1 MSRISHMNPVDA
13 VDSGS
18 PVHGVASD
26 SPVDGVDSDDLA
38 RVHPA
43 DLHRRLDSRLTGA
56 ARAWLDQALDEA
68 AAHPGTHGPISPW
81 ELRLAEAGRRCG
93 PEHADAVRVLILHA
107 ARADTDAL
115 TRVYAQGTAAE
126 RRAVLHALPHLVP
139 GPDALPL
146 VEDALRTNDT
156 RLVTA
161 AMGEYAAE
169 HLDDAAYRHGV
180 LKCVFMGIPLAE
192 VAGLDRRTDEEL
204 LRMMRSFAAE
214 RTAAGRD
221 VPADL
226 RPLLTEQDA

>member
-1 MSRISHMNPVDA
+1 MN
-13 VDSGS
+13 
-18 PVHGVASD
+18 
-26 SPVDGVDSDDLA
+26 
-38 RVHPA
+38 
-43 DLHRRLDSRLTGA
+43 
-56 ARAWLDQALDEA
+56 AWLDEALQKVATDATALHTVFPGVGRRVGRGPSDTPGWTVDDVARVELLKAAPGA
-68 AAHPGTHGPISPW
+68 AAEMPDLYRYG
-81 ELRLAEAGRRCG
+81 
-93 PEHADAVRVLILHA
+93 D
-107 ARADTDAL
+107 
-115 TRVYAQGTAAE
+115 AAE
-126 RRAVLHALPHLVP
+126 KRAVLRGLSVVDIGDAGLDLV
-139 GPDALPL
+139 A
-146 VEDALRTNDT
+146 DALRTNDT

-226 RPLLTEQDA
+226 RPLLNEQDA